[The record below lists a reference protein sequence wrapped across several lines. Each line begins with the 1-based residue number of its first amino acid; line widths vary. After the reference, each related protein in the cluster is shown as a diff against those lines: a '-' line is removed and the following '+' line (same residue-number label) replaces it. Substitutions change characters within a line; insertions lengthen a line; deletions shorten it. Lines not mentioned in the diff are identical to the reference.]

1 MQDRAYERDFGG
13 GMTTLIALA
22 GAIAFIVLATAR
34 WNVHAYLALL
44 LAALGF
50 GLAAG
55 LAPLE
60 VVAAANQGFGTTIGN
75 IGAVVILGGIIGV
88 FLERSGAAL
97 RIAEAVLKLTGQKNV
112 PGAMAGVGY
121 VVSIAVFC
129 DTAFVIL
136 SSLNR
141 ALSKRAGVT
150 LASGAIAL
158 ALGLYATHT
167 MVPPTPGPVA
177 AAGILGADLGLVIA
191 IGVVVAAL
199 ALIPAWL
206 FAATIAARVNIDP
219 DASLQA
225 QSADPARAEGQA
237 GPAPRVAHALTP
249 ILAPLLLIV
258 LGSVANLPAKPLG
271 DGALAQTLAFLGIPT
286 IALLL
291 GAALAMT
298 LPRRFTLA
306 LIAQES
312 WVGDAIKAT
321 AIILIVTGAGGA
333 FAGVLAKTDIGV
345 TLGGLVAGAGA
356 QFGLLI
362 PFAIAALIKT
372 AQGSSTVSMITT
384 AGIAL
389 PILPALGLESEVALA
404 LTTVAI
410 GAGAM
415 VVSHANDSYFWV
427 VTQFSGMTPRQGFQL
442 HTMGTLIQGA
452 SAAALVYSAG
462 LMLL

>member
-1 MQDRAYERDFGG
+1 
-13 GMTTLIALA
+13 MTTLIALGA
-22 GAIAFIVLATAR
+22 AIAFIVLATAR

-75 IGAVVILGGIIGV
+75 IGAVVILGGVIGV
-88 FLERSGAAL
+88 FLERTGGAL
-97 RIAEAVLKLTGQKNV
+97 RIAEAVLKLTGQKNI

-121 VVSIAVFC
+121 VVSIPVFC
-129 DTAFVIL
+129 DSGFVIL

-150 LASGAIAL
+150 LASGAVAL

-167 MVPPTPGPVA
+167 LAPPTPGPVA
-177 AAGILGADLGLVIA
+177 AAGILGADIGLVIG
-191 IGVVVAAL
+191 IGLVIAAL
-199 ALIPAWL
+199 ALIPGWL
-206 FAATIAARVNIDP
+206 FASTIAARVYISP
-219 DASLQA
+219 DG
-225 QSADPARAEGQA
+225 DVRAEEA
-237 GPAPRVAHALTP
+237 DAALAAAKAEHAPGVAHAFLP
-249 ILAPLLLIV
+249 ILAPIFLIV
-258 LGSVANLPAKPLG
+258 LGSVSNLPAKPFG
-271 DGALAQTLAFLGIPT
+271 EGAAAQTIAFFGSPT

-298 LPRRFTLA
+298 LPRRFSLE

-312 WVGDAIKAT
+312 WVGDAVKAT

-333 FAGVLAKTDIGV
+333 FAGVLAKTDIGA
-345 TLGGLVAGAGA
+345 TLGALVSGAGGA
-356 QFGLLI
+356 SLGVLI
-362 PFAIAALIKT
+362 PFAIATMIKT

-384 AGIAL
+384 AGIVL
-389 PILPALGLESEVALA
+389 PILPALGLDSDMARA

-415 VVSHANDSYFWV
+415 VMSHANDSYFWV
-427 VTQFSGMTPRQGFQL
+427 VTQFSGMSARQGFQL
-442 HTMGTLIQGA
+442 HTLGTLIQGT
-452 SAAALVYSAG
+452 AAGALVYGAAF
-462 LMLL
+462 LLL